1 MTDKILSK
9 VEDGIGWIIYNNPE
23 RRNAVSLAMAEKVA
37 EVIKSHGEDDE
48 VRVVIIR
55 GEGGRSFVA
64 GQDISEFEELRST
77 PEGVA
82 RYERITNAMYQG
94 VRNCPKPVIAMIEGY
109 CMGGGMA
116 LACACDIRIC
126 SDNSLFGIPAGRLG
140 IGYRP
145 NFTRWVVEVVGAST
159 TKEILFTARRYD
171 ATEALQIGLVNRV
184 TSVEEL
190 AGFVQDYALAI
201 VENAPLSLRAS
212 KGIVNMVGDS
222 PGEWDRE
229 AMQELVDA
237 CSNSEDY
244 IEGSRAYME
253 KRTPEFKG
261 K

>member
-9 VEDGIGWIIYNNPE
+9 VEDGIGWVIYNNPE
-23 RRNAVSLAMAEKVA
+23 RRNAVSLAMAEKVTD
-37 EVIKSHGEDDE
+37 VIESHGANEE
-48 VRVVIIR
+48 VRVVVVR
-55 GEGGRSFVA
+55 GEGGISFVA

-77 PEGVA
+77 PDGIE
-82 RYERITNAMYQG
+82 RYERITNGMYQG
-94 VRNCPKPVIAMIEGY
+94 VRDCPKPVIAMIEGY

-126 SDNSLFGIPAGRLG
+126 SDNSLFAIPAGRLG

-145 NFTRWVVEVVGAST
+145 NFTRWVVETVGASS

-171 ATEALQIGLVNRV
+171 AQEALQIGLVNRV
-184 TSVEEL
+184 TSAEQL
-190 AGFVQDYALAI
+190 AGYVQEYAQTI
-201 VENAPLSLRAS
+201 VENAPLSVRAS

-222 PGEWDRE
+222 PGEWDRD
-229 AMQELVDA
+229 AMQALIDA

-244 IEGSRAYME
+244 IEGRRAYIE
-253 KRTPEFKG
+253 KRTPKFKG